1 MSIYDEIERTT
12 GIKRKSVSAKELL
25 TIRIGG
31 VLKNAFAPRSV
42 KELARLLDEFEILG
56 IKPFILGGGSNVVAD
71 DGEIETPVLLT
82 KYIDGVRIEN
92 GVAFCECG
100 VKIADVLR
108 LARERDL
115 GGLEFLAGVPLTI
128 GGAIKMNASAFGRQ
142 IFDLVER
149 VFVLSRAC
157 EKRVCDERACATPL
171 KVVEKKKDEID
182 FAYRKG
188 ADGIVVGTILRLD
201 EISAGESKRLTQEF
215 LRLRREKQPI
225 GLSVGSVFKN
235 GEQPAGKLIEGCGLK
250 GLKIGGAKISEKHA
264 NFIVNEDG
272 ANASDFLALVETCE
286 REVAKK
292 FNVQLEREFVWLK

>member
-31 VLKNAFAPRSV
+31 VLKNVFTPRNV
-42 KELARLLDEFEILG
+42 EELARLFQEFESVG
-56 IKPFILGGGSNVVAD
+56 TEPFLLGGGSNVVAE
-71 DGEIETPVLLT
+71 DGEIETPVVLT
-82 KYIDGVRIEN
+82 KGLKNLRIEN
-92 GVAFCECG
+92 GIAFCECG

-108 LARERDL
+108 LARERGL

-142 IFDLVER
+142 IFDFVEG
-149 VFVLSRAC
+149 VFVLSRAYD
-157 EKRVCDERACATPL
+157 ERVCGETSY
-171 KVVEKKKDEID
+171 KVIELPKSRID

-188 ADGIVVGTILRLD
+188 AKGIVVGAKLKLD
-201 EISAGESKRLTQEF
+201 EIMAGESKRLAQEF

-225 GLSVGSVFKN
+225 GSSVGSVFKN
-235 GEQPAGKLIEGCGLK
+235 GEQPAGKLIECCGLK

-272 ANASDFLALVETCE
+272 ATASDFLALVETCE

>member
-1 MSIYDEIERTT
+1 MSIYDEIERRT
-12 GIKRKSVSAKELL
+12 GIERKSVSAKELL

-82 KYIDGVRIEN
+82 KYMDGVRIEN

-100 VKIADVLR
+100 VKIGDVLR
-108 LARERDL
+108 LARESNL

-157 EKRVCDERACATPL
+157 EKRACDMPP

-188 ADGIVVGTILRLD
+188 AEGIVVGAILRLD
-201 EISAGESKRLTQEF
+201 EISAGESKRLSQEC
-215 LRLRREKQPI
+215 LKLRREKQPI

-235 GEQPAGKLIEGCGLK
+235 GDQPAGKLIEGCGLK

-272 ANASDFLALVETCE
+272 ATASDFLALVETCE